1 MENLAEL
8 EKIVIE
14 DNDEIHK
21 NFEKRLCM
29 LEAYA
34 IQNREN
40 ISMMSASIFRM
51 TGEIQPL
58 FGTIRAAEVDRQVD
72 REKLTTLATQFTALK
87 YELHESAAEAKED
100 RKAQRD
106 SLRSLKNGM
115 LIAVVVA
122 FMGFLG
128 TQIVPFMNFVM
139 VRQQQQT
146 IQQGQNS
153 TSTTDSKSTIVDKQ
167 GKNGI
172 ERRTN
177 TVTKEKKE

>member
-1 MENLAEL
+1 MALDKDMIEREDL
-8 EKIVIE
+8 EIKQ
-14 DNDEIHK
+14 

-58 FGTIRAAEVDRQVD
+58 FGTIREAEVDRKVD
-72 REKLTTLATQFTALK
+72 REKLTTLATEFTALK

-100 RKAQRD
+100 RKSQRD

-115 LIAVVVA
+115 FIAVVVA
-122 FMGFLG
+122 LMGFLG
-128 TQIVPFMNFVM
+128 TQIVPFMNFVII
-139 VRQQQQT
+139 QQQQKQL
-146 IQQGQNS
+146 QQGQNS

-167 GKNGI
+167 GKDGI
-172 ERRTN
+172 ERQTN

>member
-1 MENLAEL
+1 MSL
-8 EKIVIE
+8 ERTLL
-14 DNDEIHK
+14 DEGREEEEVK
-21 NFEKRLCM
+21 QNFEKRLCM

-58 FGTIRAAEVDRQVD
+58 FGTIREAEVDRKVD
-72 REKLTTLATQFTALK
+72 REKLTTLATEFTALK

-106 SLRSLKNGM
+106 SLRSLKNG
-115 LIAVVVA
+115 LFIAVVVTL
-122 FMGFLG
+122 MGFLG

-139 VRQQQQT
+139 IRQQQQ
-146 IQQGQNS
+146 QQQQSQNS
-153 TSTTDSKSTIVDKQ
+153 TSTTDSKSTIIDKQ

-172 ERRTN
+172 ERQTN